1 MKLEPTEAQR
11 KAMAEVGASGPTAGW
26 SDRVNDWFP
35 VVHRMIAAANSIPE
49 GAPVGTIARRPDGFW
64 IAHMT
69 ESGWEYTELVTGT
82 WRGPSADSWPVIF
95 TPGEAV
101 GSGPTTDGGETHDPR
116 EPSRE
121 ELRAYFH
128 QDLAEHCQADD
139 SDEYHEGDKPRLE
152 RLMREPSVF
161 DADPHG
167 TVNLDGTLPTFTP
180 DPTAQQ
186 EPERFPGIENPTTA
200 DHVGA
205 DNADEQLKLIF
216 ALQCIRVERGLSVA
230 DIGEALGLEDSEVER
245 FESGST
251 NPTMSMIRR
260 YARAVEAVFTV
271 DVRKWEDTQLQQE
284 PSVYEL
290 DRLAMESIRTTA
302 AQQEPGESLARGLD
316 DLAAGRVSRRD
327 DYLEPQR
334 EPVIRGTVEDAL
346 RPDDVKLLETDPME
360 FVRRTR
366 QPRVVDRLGVDEQG
380 SRWLDAN
387 GKQWSWSP
395 YLERWGYFRHVENGS
410 VWVLG
415 DQDLHGPFREILEPH
430 VLPSLDCEEARDGTV
445 WEARYVLLAGR
456 EQTPG
461 WKFQHTQDGW
471 VYEDGSRVL
480 SPEFLT
486 GRGPYTEVLGD
497 PS

>member
-11 KAMAEVGASGPTAGW
+11 KAMAEKLLSGTPRWAPPIFTDESALKAV
-26 SDRVNDWFP
+26 DEMF
-35 VVHRMIAAANSIPE
+35 AAANSIPE
-49 GAPVGTIARRPDGFW
+49 GPPVGTIARRPDGEW
-64 IAHMT
+64 IAWRT
-69 ESGWEYTELVTGT
+69 EDGWGYRFIGDEEPNEWPPG
-82 WRGPSADSWPVIF
+82 SNIADSWPVIYD
-95 TPGEAV
+95 
-101 GSGPTTDGGETHDPR
+101 PTSEKT
-116 EPSRE
+116 RE
-121 ELRAYFH
+121 EKI
-128 QDLAEHCQADD
+128 QD
-139 SDEYHEGDKPRLE
+139 YLE
-152 RLMREPSVF
+152 WSETQVDT
-161 DADPHG
+161 DALDP
-167 TVNLDGTLPTFTP
+167 
-180 DPTAQQ
+180 
-186 EPERFPGIENPTTA
+186 I
-200 DHVGA
+200 
-205 DNADEQLKLIF
+205 
-216 ALQCIRVERGLSVA
+216 
-230 DIGEALGLEDSEVER
+230 
-245 FESGST
+245 
-251 NPTMSMIRR
+251 
-260 YARAVEAVFTV
+260 
-271 DVRKWEDTQLQQE
+271 
-284 PSVYEL
+284 
-290 DRLAMESIRTTA
+290 

-316 DLAAGRVSRRD
+316 DIAAGRVSRRD
-327 DYLEPQR
+327 DYLEPQQ
-334 EPVIRGTVEDAL
+334 EPATTHPVSPESTNCVPKPRTPRVVDRQQEPAL
-346 RPDDVKLLETDPME
+346 RERFPEQASAYVADPELVEVDDEPLPSGSLITPKP
-360 FVRRTR
+360 RT
-366 QPRVVDRLGVDEQG
+366 PRVVDRLGVDEQG

>member
-11 KAMAEVGASGPTAGW
+11 KAMAEYLAGEYLAP
-26 SDRVNDWFP
+26 SDMFDRCLKAVDAMF
-35 VVHRMIAAANSIPE
+35 AAANSIPE
-49 GAPVGTIARRPDGFW
+49 GPPVDTIALHPSVKW
-64 IAHMT
+64 IAHRDT
-69 ESGWEYTELVTGT
+69 PDTWEYIPF
-82 WRGPSADSWPVIF
+82 RGAVLLEHGDEADSWPVIYDP
-95 TPGEAV
+95 TKGVHTGAV
-101 GSGPTTDGGETHDPR
+101 INAETQSQIRDVLDGPT
-116 EPSRE
+116 
-121 ELRAYFH
+121 
-128 QDLAEHCQADD
+128 
-139 SDEYHEGDKPRLE
+139 
-152 RLMREPSVF
+152 
-161 DADPHG
+161 
-167 TVNLDGTLPTFTP
+167 
-180 DPTAQQ
+180 
-186 EPERFPGIENPTTA
+186 
-200 DHVGA
+200 
-205 DNADEQLKLIF
+205 
-216 ALQCIRVERGLSVA
+216 
-230 DIGEALGLEDSEVER
+230 
-245 FESGST
+245 
-251 NPTMSMIRR
+251 
-260 YARAVEAVFTV
+260 
-271 DVRKWEDTQLQQE
+271 
-284 PSVYEL
+284 
-290 DRLAMESIRTTA
+290 
-302 AQQEPGESLARGLD
+302 AQQEPGESLSRGLD

-327 DYLEPQR
+327 DYLEPQQ
-334 EPVIRGTVEDAL
+334 EPATTHPVSPESTNCVPKPRTPRVVDRQQEPAL
-346 RPDDVKLLETDPME
+346 RERFPEQASAYVADPELVEVDDEPLPSGSLITPKP
-360 FVRRTR
+360 RT
-366 QPRVVDRLGVDEQG
+366 PRVVDRLGVDEQG